1 MMISAKAAGR
11 IIGACTL
18 GQMVGAALVNFVV
31 LDSVFS
37 PPGFL
42 VNAAGHPLQ
51 MGLSVVLGL
60 AAALLSVAI
69 AIAAFPVIRQRSHA
83 MALWLLA
90 LATAAFALS
99 AVENSHVMS
108 LLSLSEAYAK
118 ANDADRAIFQAL
130 RGVVAS
136 SRNWA
141 HYLGLIVAGCTLFVL
156 YGALLR
162 FKLVP
167 RILAALGLGAVVL
180 QIIAVSMPLFGHD
193 VVFPMLAPLGLT
205 QLALALWL
213 LVKGLPERDGDA
225 RLDVSSGKEKG

>member
-1 MMISAKAAGR
+1 MISAKAAGR
-11 IIGACTL
+11 TVGACIL

-69 AIAAFPVIRQRSHA
+69 AIAAFPVIRQHSHA

-162 FKLVP
+162 FRLVP

-213 LVKGLPERDGDA
+213 LVKGLPERDADA